1 MNKSST
7 ESNFP
12 NKNDALQTSNQTIVE
27 KHDDE
32 KTCPYDNTSRIKK
45 RTGY

>member
-7 ESNFP
+7 ESKYK

-32 KTCPYDNTSRIKK
+32 KTCPYDNMSRIKK